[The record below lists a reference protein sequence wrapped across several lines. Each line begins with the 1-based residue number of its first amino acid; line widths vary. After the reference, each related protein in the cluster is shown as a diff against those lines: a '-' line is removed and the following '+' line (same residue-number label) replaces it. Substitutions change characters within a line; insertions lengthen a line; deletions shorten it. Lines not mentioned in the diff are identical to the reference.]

1 MEVEK
6 SDKRLKL
13 LTGMRPSY
21 LDEYERLEVELEKM
35 YEMYVEKFRNLN
47 YLEN

>member
-1 MEVEK
+1 M
-6 SDKRLKL
+6 
-13 LTGMRPSY
+13 TGMRPTY

-35 YEMYVEKFRNLN
+35 YEVYVERFRNLN